1 MENFKTLIGK
11 GFRSKKDGRTV
22 LTNDYIIGRV
32 NGIEYVLCG
41 HCGEYKHRT
50 MYGNNNEFVI
60 VSYCTKEDYENFATE
75 VEKLYP
81 GLCEFYWKK
90 DRAFKA

>member
-1 MENFKTLIGK
+1 MENFKTLIRK
-11 GFRSKKDGRTV
+11 GFRSKKGRMV

-32 NGIEYVLCG
+32 NGIEHVLCG
-41 HCGEYKHRT
+41 HCSEHKHRA

-60 VSYCTKEDYENFATE
+60 ISYCTKEDYENFATE

-81 GLCEFYWKK
+81 GLCEFYWEK

>member
-11 GFRSKKDGRTV
+11 EFRSKKDGRTV

-41 HCGEYKHRT
+41 HCGEYKHRAIHSNIN
-50 MYGNNNEFVI
+50 GFVI
-60 VSYCTKEDYENFATE
+60 ISYCTKEDYENFATE

-81 GLCEFYWKK
+81 GLCEFYWEK

>member
-1 MENFKTLIGK
+1 MEKFKTLIRK
-11 GFRSKKDGRTV
+11 EYRSKNNGRT
-22 LTNDYIIGRV
+22 LWTNDYIIGRV

-81 GLCEFYWKK
+81 GLCEFYWEK

>member
-1 MENFKTLIGK
+1 MENFKTLIRK
-11 GFRSKKDGRTV
+11 GYRSKENGRTV

-41 HCGEYKHRT
+41 HCGEYKRRAMHCD
-50 MYGNNNEFVI
+50 NNGFVI
-60 VSYCTKEDYENFATE
+60 ISYCPKEDYENFATE

>member
-1 MENFKTLIGK
+1 MEKFKTLIRK
-11 GFRSKKDGRTV
+11 GFRSKNNGRTI

-41 HCGEYKHRT
+41 HCGEHKYSA
-50 MYGNNNEFVI
+50 MYGDNNEFVI
-60 VSYCTKEDYENFATE
+60 ISYCTKEDYENFATE

-90 DRAFKA
+90 DRAF